1 MTNQSWCE
9 VQIEVPPEAVEV
21 IAAIATEIAEGV
33 ELRDTG
39 TALKSAPDRMLVIA
53 HVAPE
58 DREALLQAI
67 AEGADTARAAGLTVD
82 PLVVREREAHEDEW
96 RDVWKQF
103 FKTTQVGRRFIVR
116 PSWDPVSV
124 TDPKFVIDLDP
135 GRAFGTG
142 AHAST
147 RLVIALAESLAEE
160 AGGGAGQRV
169 VERFLD
175 LGCGSGILAIVA
187 ARLWP
192 SARGLAMDID
202 ADSVACAVE
211 NLERNRVA
219 TVSTA
224 VGSLAVLP
232 ADVRF
237 DLVMANIQADVLA
250 MVAPALPRYLRGG
263 APVLLSG
270 LLNRDAEPVAAAFT
284 AAGFTVIERRDEGE
298 WSGLLALAPTE
309 ASDGGAGGED
319 RPGTG
324 GG

>member
-21 IAAIATEIAEGV
+21 MAAIATEIAEGV

-67 AEGADTARAAGLTVD
+67 AEGANTARAAGLTVD
-82 PLVVREREAHEDEW
+82 PLIVREREAHEDEW

-160 AGGGAGQRV
+160 AGGRPGQRV

-192 SARGLAMDID
+192 SARGLAVDVD

-211 NLERNRVA
+211 NLERNRVHDR
-219 TVSTA
+219 VDR
-224 VGSLAVLP
+224 GGLAGGVAGGRAL
-232 ADVRF
+232 RSG
-237 DLVMANIQADVLA
+237 MANIQADVLA
-250 MVAPALPRYLRGG
+250 MVAPDLPRHLRGG

-284 AAGFTVIERRDEGE
+284 AAGFTIIERRDEGE
-298 WSGLLALAPTE
+298 WSGLLALAP
-309 ASDGGAGGED
+309 ADGAAGGAVGD
-319 RPGTG
+319 VRAGTG